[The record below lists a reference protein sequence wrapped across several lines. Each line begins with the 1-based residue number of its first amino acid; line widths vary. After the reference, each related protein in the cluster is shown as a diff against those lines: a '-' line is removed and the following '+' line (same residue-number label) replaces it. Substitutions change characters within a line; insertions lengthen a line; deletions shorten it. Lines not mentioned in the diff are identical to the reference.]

1 VTPRGNVDARR
12 AAGLLALAA
21 ALAWSLKLGLIVSNG
36 GENLDEGLVAVAYM
50 LGLALFV
57 ATGAA
62 LGLAL
67 TTGRAAW
74 LRGFGALLGPIAVLV
89 LVGVL
94 SSVGEPLVGDA
105 GPSWLPDEVE
115 IGLMVLVGLVAAGLL
130 LRRRPE
136 PARRGVPVR

>member
-1 VTPRGNVDARR
+1 MDARR

-21 ALAWSLKLGLIVSNG
+21 ALAWSLKPGFIVSNG
-36 GENLDEGLVAVAYM
+36 GENLDEGLVAVADM

-74 LRGFGALLGPIAVLV
+74 LRGFG
-89 LVGVL
+89 
-94 SSVGEPLVGDA
+94 EPAWPDRGA
-105 GPSWLPDEVE
+105 GP
-115 IGLMVLVGLVAAGLL
+115 
-130 LRRRPE
+130 RRS
-136 PARRGVPVR
+136 ALQRGRALAW

>member
-1 VTPRGNVDARR
+1 MTPRGNVDARR

-74 LRGFGALLGPIAVLV
+74 LRGFGALTGLNR
-89 LVGVL
+89 
-94 SSVGEPLVGDA
+94 SSQHR
-105 GPSWLPDEVE
+105 
-115 IGLMVLVGLVAAGLL
+115 LVAGTVGG
-130 LRRRPE
+130 R
-136 PARRGVPVR
+136 